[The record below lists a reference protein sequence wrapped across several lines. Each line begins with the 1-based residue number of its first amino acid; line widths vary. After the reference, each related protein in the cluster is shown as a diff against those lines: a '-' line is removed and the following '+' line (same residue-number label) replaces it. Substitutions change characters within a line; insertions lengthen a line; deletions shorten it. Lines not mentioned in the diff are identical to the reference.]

1 MQVGDFAKYLPTSTV
16 GKITEVK
23 EADGRTWV
31 RLDYTGLYYDSE
43 YLTPASESEYSPIS
57 YKEREKKF
65 EGRMQS
71 VEEAAKTAREV
82 DISDFM
88 PSGGG

>member
-16 GKITEVK
+16 GKITEIK
-23 EADGRTWV
+23 EVDGKVWI
-31 RLDYTGLYYDSE
+31 RLDYTGLYYGSE
-43 YLTPASESEYSPIS
+43 YLIPAEESEYSPIS

-71 VEEAAKTAREV
+71 IEEAAKTAREV
-82 DISDFM
+82 DISEFM